1 LTTDPQSLPMTAPT
15 EIEAADV
22 PAQKTVMVVDDDP
35 LILTTMRDGLQRAGY
50 DVWAAASAEDA
61 LELTRDA
68 MPDAALIDMRMP
80 GMSGLDLAEALL
92 DRAPL
97 AIVFLSAY
105 DDLELVR
112 EAATQG
118 AYGYLVKPALIRHIV
133 PAIESAMVRARDV
146 AQIEDE
152 QERLR
157 GALEGQQEISVAVG
171 IMMER
176 RRLSRNAAFN
186 YLRSEARSGRRKLRD
201 VANEYIAAEERL
213 NRADD

>member
-1 LTTDPQSLPMTAPT
+1 MTSPNTDEVMEDETP
-15 EIEAADV
+15 
-22 PAQKTVMVVDDDP
+22 KTVMIVDDDP

-50 DVWAAASAEDA
+50 DVWSAGSAEEA

-80 GMSGLDLAEALL
+80 GMSGLELAETLL
-92 DRAPL
+92 DRAPV
-97 AIVFLSAY
+97 AVVFLSAY

-133 PAIESAMVRARDV
+133 PAIEAAMVRARDV

-176 RRLSRNAAFN
+176 HRMSRNAAFN
-186 YLRSEARSGRRKLRD
+186 YLRSEARSQRRKLRD

>member
-1 LTTDPQSLPMTAPT
+1 MTASIDT
-15 EIEAADV
+15 EGTDELAPKIV
-22 PAQKTVMVVDDDP
+22 LIVDDDP

-50 DVWAAASAEDA
+50 DVWSAASAEEA
-61 LELTRDA
+61 LEVTRDA
-68 MPDAALIDMRMP
+68 LPDAALIDMRMP
-80 GMSGLDLAEALL
+80 GMSGLELAETLL

-133 PAIESAMVRARDV
+133 PAIEAAMVRARDV

-176 RRLSRNAAFN
+176 QRLSRNAAFN
-186 YLRSEARSGRRKLRD
+186 YLRSEARSARRKLRD

>member
-1 LTTDPQSLPMTAPT
+1 MPQDPNPLNTPLS
-15 EIEAADV
+15 ADTQEGLQPHKV
-22 PAQKTVMVVDDDP
+22 LIVDDDP
-35 LILTTMRDGLQRAGY
+35 LILTTMRDGLQRVGY
-50 DVWAAASAEDA
+50 EVWAAASGDEAMER
-61 LELTRDA
+61 TRDE

-80 GMSGLDLAEALL
+80 GMSGLELAEALL

-97 AIVFLSAY
+97 AVVFLSAY

-112 EAATQG
+112 EAASQG

-133 PAIESAMVRARDV
+133 PALEAAMVRSRDV

-171 IMMER
+171 ILMER
-176 RRLSRNAAFN
+176 QRLSRTAAFGL
-186 YLRSEARSGRRKLRD
+186 LRSEARNQRRKLRD

-213 NRADD
+213 NRSEG

>member
-1 LTTDPQSLPMTAPT
+1 MTASIDT
-15 EIEAADV
+15 EGTDE
-22 PAQKTVMVVDDDP
+22 PAPKIVLIVDDDP

-50 DVWAAASAEDA
+50 DVWSAASAEEA
-61 LELTRDA
+61 LEITRDA
-68 MPDAALIDMRMP
+68 LPDAALIDMRMP
-80 GMSGLDLAEALL
+80 GMSGLELAETLL
-92 DRAPL
+92 DRAPM

-105 DDLELVR
+105 DDLALVR

-133 PAIESAMVRARDV
+133 PALEAAMVRARDV

-176 RRLSRNAAFN
+176 QRLSRNAAFN

>member
-1 LTTDPQSLPMTAPT
+1 
-15 EIEAADV
+15 
-22 PAQKTVMVVDDDP
+22 
-35 LILTTMRDGLQRAGY
+35 
-50 DVWAAASAEDA
+50 
-61 LELTRDA
+61 
-68 MPDAALIDMRMP
+68 
-80 GMSGLDLAEALL
+80 
-92 DRAPL
+92 
-97 AIVFLSAY
+97 
-105 DDLELVR
+105 
-112 EAATQG
+112 
-118 AYGYLVKPALIRHIV
+118 VKPALIRHIV

>member
-1 LTTDPQSLPMTAPT
+1 MTTSPVTASAEDIAPT
-15 EIEAADV
+15 
-22 PAQKTVMVVDDDP
+22 TVLIVDDDP

-50 DVWAAASAEDA
+50 DVLAAASAEEA
-61 LELTRDA
+61 LELTRDDA
-68 MPDAALIDMRMP
+68 PDAALIDMRMP
-80 GMSGLDLAEALL
+80 GMSGLELAEALL

-118 AYGYLVKPALIRHIV
+118 AYGYLVKPALLRHIV
-133 PAIESAMVRARDV
+133 PAIESAVVRARDL

-176 RRLSRNAAFN
+176 QRLSRNAAFN

-213 NRADD
+213 NRTDD

>member
-1 LTTDPQSLPMTAPT
+1 MTAPNAD
-15 EIEAADV
+15 EAMEDETT
-22 PAQKTVMVVDDDP
+22 KTVMIVDDDP

-50 DVWAAASAEDA
+50 DVWSAGSAEEA

-80 GMSGLDLAEALL
+80 GMSGLELAETLL
-92 DRAPL
+92 DRAPV
-97 AIVFLSAY
+97 AVVFLSAY

-133 PAIESAMVRARDV
+133 PAIEAAMVRARDV

-176 RRLSRNAAFN
+176 HRMSRNAAFN
-186 YLRSEARSGRRKLRD
+186 YLRSEARSQRRKLRD

>member
-1 LTTDPQSLPMTAPT
+1 MTAPNAD
-15 EIEAADV
+15 EAMEDETT
-22 PAQKTVMVVDDDP
+22 KTVMIVDDDP

-50 DVWAAASAEDA
+50 DVWSAGSAEEA

-80 GMSGLDLAEALL
+80 GMSGLELVETLL
-92 DRAPL
+92 DRAPV
-97 AIVFLSAY
+97 AVVFLSAY

-133 PAIESAMVRARDV
+133 PAIEAAMVRARDV

-176 RRLSRNAAFN
+176 HRMSRNAAFN
-186 YLRSEARSGRRKLRD
+186 YLRSEARSQRRKLRD

>member
-1 LTTDPQSLPMTAPT
+1 MNDSFISDPDETTAPRS
-15 EIEAADV
+15 
-22 PAQKTVMVVDDDP
+22 VMIVDDDP

-50 DVWAAASAEDA
+50 EVWSAASAEEA
-61 LELTRDA
+61 LERTRET
-68 MPDAALIDMRMP
+68 MPDAALVDMRMP
-80 GMSGLDLAEALL
+80 GMSGLELVEALL
-92 DRAPL
+92 DRAPV
-97 AIVFLSAY
+97 AVVFLSAY

-112 EAATQG
+112 EAAAQG

-133 PAIESAMVRARDV
+133 PALEAAMVRSRDV
-146 AQIEDE
+146 ALIEDE

-176 RRLSRNAAFN
+176 QRISRNAAFN
-186 YLRSEARSGRRKLRD
+186 YLRAEARSQRRKLRE

-213 NRADD
+213 NRSDG

>member
-1 LTTDPQSLPMTAPT
+1 MTASKA
-15 EIEAADV
+15 EEAPEDV
-22 PAQKTVMVVDDDP
+22 APKTVMIVDDDP

-50 DVWAAASAEDA
+50 DVWSAGSAEEA
-61 LELTRDA
+61 LDLTRDA
-68 MPDAALIDMRMP
+68 MPDAALVDMRMP
-80 GMSGLDLAEALL
+80 GMSGLELAETLL
-92 DRAPL
+92 DRAPV

-133 PAIESAMVRARDV
+133 PAIEAAMVRARDV

-176 RRLSRNAAFN
+176 LRMSRNAAFN
-186 YLRSEARSGRRKLRD
+186 YLRSEARSERRKLRD

>member
-1 LTTDPQSLPMTAPT
+1 MTASIDDEPS
-15 EIEAADV
+15 EDLS
-22 PAQKTVMVVDDDP
+22 PRTVMIVDDDP

-50 DVWAAASAEDA
+50 DVWSAGSAEEA
-61 LELTRDA
+61 LELTRET
-68 MPDAALIDMRMP
+68 MPDAALVDMRMP
-80 GMSGLDLAEALL
+80 GMSGLELAETLL
-92 DRAPL
+92 DRAPV

-133 PAIESAMVRARDV
+133 PAIEAAMVRARDV

-176 RRLSRNAAFN
+176 QRMSRNAAFN
-186 YLRSEARSGRRKLRD
+186 YLRSEARSERRKLRD